1 MKQIFRTT
9 FCILITVAA
18 VLSSGCQSGTTVKSP
33 APGVTHLL
41 SGRNLD
47 PFYTVVEGQ
56 GMNSDPDKVFSLS
69 NGMLR
74 ISGEHYG
81 YLATK
86 PQYTNYKLV
95 AEFKWGDITWAPKQ
109 FKARESG
116 ILINALGSGQTSPT
130 AIECH
135 VTEGDTGSILVVEG
149 AGLTVDGVTK
159 GPQTGRFDR
168 PGRNS
173 WKDELGFRGTDEI
186 ENPHGEWNTLEIICA
201 GGEVGVAVNGHKTL
215 AGSNAKPD
223 RGKIL
228 LQSKGAEVF
237 FRKLD
242 LYPIK

>member
-1 MKQIFRTT
+1 M
-9 FCILITVAA
+9 
-18 VLSSGCQSGTTVKSP
+18 LSSGCQSGTTVKSP

-41 SGRNLD
+41 NGRNLD

-86 PQYTNYKLV
+86 TEYTNYKLV

-130 AIECH
+130 AIECN

-159 GPQTGRFDR
+159 GPQTGRALR
-168 PGRNS
+168 PPGSQFLERRTRVSRDGRNRKS
-173 WKDELGFRGTDEI
+173 AWRMGTRWRSFAPAA
-186 ENPHGEWNTLEIICA
+186 NWVL
-201 GGEVGVAVNGHKTL
+201 
-215 AGSNAKPD
+215 
-223 RGKIL
+223 R
-228 LQSKGAEVF
+228 
-237 FRKLD
+237 
-242 LYPIK
+242 